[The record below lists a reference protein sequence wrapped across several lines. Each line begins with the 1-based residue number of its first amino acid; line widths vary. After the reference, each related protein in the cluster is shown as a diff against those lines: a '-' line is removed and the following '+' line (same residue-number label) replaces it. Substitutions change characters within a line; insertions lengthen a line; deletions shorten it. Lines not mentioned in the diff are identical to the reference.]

1 MILGTK
7 HAIIPILIRLLIQE
21 YINPRFILSIV
32 IKKSNTMIINAK
44 IEGIMRIIPNCPKSS
59 ALILCKPNIK
69 PYNDK
74 INPNMLHIIDIIFC
88 ILNNLIY
95 YPPFCNKILALLFI
109 NNIATTLYWNY
120 TINIKKML

>member
-44 IEGIMRIIPNCPKSS
+44 IEGIMRIIPNCP
-59 ALILCKPNIK
+59 
-69 PYNDK
+69 
-74 INPNMLHIIDIIFC
+74 
-88 ILNNLIY
+88 
-95 YPPFCNKILALLFI
+95 
-109 NNIATTLYWNY
+109 
-120 TINIKKML
+120 